1 MLGREELAQPDGWV
15 IAAGLAL
22 VAITVWRTLQP
33 VPLEGTSSARWLFVD
48 AVLATVVVLVSGAW
62 ASPWVLAL
70 VPPTIAAG
78 FAKGSVYAVEQCA
91 AVVVAVSIGW
101 FVGADDVGEHF
112 DLALLLAA
120 LLVGTAVVSG
130 MVRKVSRESA
140 QAQSLALG
148 QVGRLTEANGLL
160 VALHRVAQTLPASLD
175 LDDVLDSTIGRLRD
189 LMAFDSV
196 TIFLHEEG
204 DETWVPV
211 RRSGNREQATISARR
226 LPAAPRPGD
235 DRSGHRGQERPRHR
249 WRAGRVTAC
258 RERPLRRV
266 AGPGGAGGSDRGGVG
281 NARAVLG
288 P

>member
-1 MLGREELAQPDGWV
+1 M
-15 IAAGLAL
+15 
-22 VAITVWRTLQP
+22 
-33 VPLEGTSSARWLFVD
+33 
-48 AVLATVVVLVSGAW
+48 LATVVVLVSGVW

-78 FAKGSVYAVEQCA
+78 FARGSAYAVEQSA

-160 VALHRVAQTLPASLD
+160 VSLHRVAQTLPASLD

-211 RRSGNREQATISARR
+211 RRSGNREQATISPRQ
-226 LPAAPRPGD
+226 LPATRSSWRRPIRAPWSRTTSPPMAG
-235 DRSGHRGQERPRHR
+235 RACRPRAASGLYAAL
-249 WRAGRVTAC
+249 RAR
-258 RERPLRRV
+258 
-266 AGPGGAGGSDRGGVG
+266 GALVG
-281 NARAVLG
+281 LIAVESGTPRAVLG
-288 P
+288 PRDRAAERPRRAARRGHRQRPALRPAPHDRRRRGAQPHRP